1 MEINFHISPWQGE
14 MDPSDLVSMKLINS
28 ALMFNNIIKA
38 VKGLVKSYERNK
50 NLRIK
55 KEITK
60 EMENVRFLKLLLIQS
75 F

>member
-1 MEINFHISPWQGE
+1 MEMNLQISPWQGE
-14 MDPSDLVSMKLINS
+14 IDPSDLVSIKLINS
-28 ALMFNNIIKA
+28 ALMFSNIIKA

-55 KEITK
+55 REITK
-60 EMENVRFLKLLLIQS
+60 ELENVSFLKLLLIRS